1 MEGVTH
7 AVNHCAILGGMRRR
21 LTRIAQTLLIVAL
34 VPFLVDVPPGE
45 DASAGELLD
54 AGAAPNARLIAV
66 GGRSTVVAEAGRS
79 TDPALVLV
87 HGFGGSTFGWRAV
100 MAPLAA
106 RGWHVVALDL
116 PGFGLS
122 EKSWSFDYDHET
134 QARYVLATMDQL
146 GVERAVIVGHSMGG
160 NVAAWIAALAPER
173 VAGLALVDAAI
184 VGPARSGAP
193 AAALL
198 SMPPLRRL
206 ARVAVRSAFSE
217 ATFGTLLRSAFAVQ
231 SAATPATI
239 AGYAA
244 SARLPDWDLALLGI
258 IRDAGK
264 NALPRPLS
272 EIVANGGTPI
282 RTFILWGASD
292 SWVPPSAG
300 EALHAQLPDAQYV
313 VLPDVGHVAFEE
325 APTAFVAALEDW
337 LAR

>member
-1 MEGVTH
+1 MK
-7 AVNHCAILGGMRRR
+7 R
-21 LTRIAQTLLIVAL
+21 LLKRTAQALLIVAL
-34 VPFLVDVPPGE
+34 VPFLVDVPRGE
-45 DASAGELLD
+45 DAAAGELL
-54 AGAAPNARLIAV
+54 ATGAAPNARLVTV

-79 TDPALVLV
+79 TDPALLLI

-100 MAPLAA
+100 MAPLAEH
-106 RGWHVVALDL
+106 GWHVIALDL

-122 EKSWSFDYDHET
+122 EKSWSFTYDHEA
-134 QARYVLATMDQL
+134 QARYVLAAMDQL

-160 NVAAWIAALAPER
+160 NVAAWIAALAPDR

-184 VGPARSGAP
+184 VGPTASNTP
-193 AAALL
+193 AATLL
-198 SMPPLRRL
+198 SLSPLRRIG
-206 ARVAVRSAFSE
+206 RIAVRSAFSE

-231 SAATPATI
+231 SAASPATI

-300 EALHAQLPDAQYV
+300 EALHAQLPDATYV
-313 VLPDVGHVAFEE
+313 VLPHVGHVAFEE
-325 APTAFVAALEDW
+325 DPTAFVAALEEW
-337 LAR
+337 LR